1 MSQDDKNERKE
12 AVKARL
18 QLYSLIFF
26 FPYSLPWI
34 IKEVRDYINDDP
46 NKERKKPMTME
57 KEQETVTDTYET
69 NSIHSESIHTDSRK
83 KNLVSTEKPKSGC
96 SSVIIGMV
104 IIVLVIVSFIIIATN
119 QTGNGVNSRQE
130 SIEILACDGSEGTF
144 HQSSNCLIDMNLYV
158 KNEKIIEG
166 MTETNHELSRTLSE
180 KEMELKQKENLTE
193 SLKQQN
199 RELRNRLLVAESV
212 RPVKKPEILDAEERL
227 AEFRKNY
234 GYNATIYDNCSK
246 NSINIFMQ
254 CVHRTDVQNIKS
266 LGRIRDKVHNRCRE
280 ASRWLSEYLECVV
293 TSKR

>member
-83 KNLVSTEKPKSGC
+83 KNLVSAEKPKSGC

-119 QTGNGVNSRQE
+119 QTGNGVSSSQK

-144 HQSSNCLIDMNLYV
+144 HQSSNCLVDLNMYV